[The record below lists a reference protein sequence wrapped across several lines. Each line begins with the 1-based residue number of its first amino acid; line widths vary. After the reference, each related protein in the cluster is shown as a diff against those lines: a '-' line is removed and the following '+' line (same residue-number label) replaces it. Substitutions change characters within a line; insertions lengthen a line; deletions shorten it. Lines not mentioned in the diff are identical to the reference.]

1 MSLINKYNLL
11 WKKIEKKFFNKKF
24 QFIHN
29 FDDSSSRVYFCDNI
43 IFKISLKNVRSI
55 NKSKLNNLFSEYK
68 ILKKLKDLKFTPQ
81 VKSYSSFKEFEVL
94 RLYRINGHE
103 LKFSELINPII
114 FGRLIKCI
122 YILAK
127 KGISHNDLLPRNII
141 VSKNNKISLIDF
153 DQASSENFFKAIL
166 MSYFFIFFRQKKYYK
181 NNLLNMFK
189 YFLTKKISNETI
201 VRFKRFFYPSYF
213 TLPNKKNLKSDEL
226 KKLLQAWKIAA
237 KSNASSPG
245 INIAYYSFDFEGV
258 HFPGERGWKERW
270 KILNN
275 ITNFNKKKILEL
287 GCNMGLLSSH
297 IKFHNPSCKILGID
311 HDKNII
317 KSAKIISEALNV
329 DCNFKCVDIDK
340 DIEKNEYK
348 NFDIIFCLNVLNWV
362 KNKSKLLNFLKNS
375 KELIFEGHDNYK
387 TEKARLRSIGFK
399 KIKLV
404 INTERNRPL
413 IHCKK

>member
-1 MSLINKYNLL
+1 LINKYNLL

-189 YFLTKKISNETI
+189 YFLTKKI
-201 VRFKRFFYPSYF
+201 
-213 TLPNKKNLKSDEL
+213 
-226 KKLLQAWKIAA
+226 
-237 KSNASSPG
+237 
-245 INIAYYSFDFEGV
+245 
-258 HFPGERGWKERW
+258 
-270 KILNN
+270 
-275 ITNFNKKKILEL
+275 
-287 GCNMGLLSSH
+287 
-297 IKFHNPSCKILGID
+297 
-311 HDKNII
+311 
-317 KSAKIISEALNV
+317 
-329 DCNFKCVDIDK
+329 
-340 DIEKNEYK
+340 
-348 NFDIIFCLNVLNWV
+348 
-362 KNKSKLLNFLKNS
+362 
-375 KELIFEGHDNYK
+375 
-387 TEKARLRSIGFK
+387 
-399 KIKLV
+399 
-404 INTERNRPL
+404 
-413 IHCKK
+413 